1 MSKRTDR
8 LLMYALIFTALF
20 LLFLLV
26 YQPEAPPK
34 AETRPRLQEAP
45 ELVAKAVY
53 HLNRSST
60 LLQASLTRE
69 AERLEGQE
77 EVLAIR
83 DALLNLSNSREL
95 SEGSFPRELREAL
108 KSYATLA
115 DAAYNMY
122 LASAILG
129 EVRGNVSRVLRLVLE
144 CKAYEALAEWVK
156 MEEKVDTA
164 LKYVLRAVT
173 DLTEV
178 NTSTLLSPSHVEL
191 VDEAAARASSVAE
204 ALVEV
209 RKLMSIVSKHGSL
222 LDELCRSA
230 KRGCECGLSSEAL
243 SAIMG
248 EISALEPS
256 RAGPYS
262 YEISRVKAFVAQAM
276 QRGVEGGEGIGG
288 GEGAGYGEPSSDD

>member
-1 MSKRTDR
+1 MSKRTNK
-8 LLMYALIFTALF
+8 LLTYALVFIALL

-34 AETRPRLQEAP
+34 AETQPRLQEAP
-45 ELVAKAVY
+45 ELVAKVVY

-60 LLQASLTRE
+60 LLQASLVRG

-108 KSYATLA
+108 RSYATLA

-122 LASAILG
+122 LASSVLD

-156 MEEKVDTA
+156 IEEKVDTA
-164 LKYVLRAVT
+164 LKYVLQAVT
-173 DLTEV
+173 DLSEV
-178 NTSTLLSPSHVEL
+178 NTSALLSPNHAEL

-204 ALVEV
+204 TLGEV
-209 RKLMSIVSKHGSL
+209 RKLMNIVSKYGSL
-222 LDELCRSA
+222 LDELCRSTR
-230 KRGCECGLSSEAL
+230 RGCKCGLSSEAL
-243 SAIMG
+243 SAIMR
-248 EISALEPS
+248 EVSALEPS

-262 YEISRVKAFVAQAM
+262 YEISRVKALVARAM
-276 QRGVEGGEGIGG
+276 QRGVEGGKGIGG
-288 GEGAGYGEPSSDD
+288 GEGAGYGEPPSDD